1 MRRTSLVRFL
11 TSLIIVSSALAGP
24 LAPLAQ
30 AQQRGQS
37 SEVTRAESAS
47 PPDVTQPASV
57 PPAESTQQA
66 APTPPEEATQAAPPA
81 EPTQAQTT
89 PPAGVAQAPPTP
101 PAPAQPVPPAPPI
114 QPTPV
119 APPPPQPVPAA
130 QPAQPDLFQETLKA
144 QRASDRSQALYN
156 LEAVV
161 VSVFLFPGR
170 IVTCAAGTV
179 IGVGLLTVSL
189 GTGYRAATGIFHE
202 GCGGKWIVTGDDLRP
217 DTPPS
222 LVVTDPGR

>member
-1 MRRTSLVRFL
+1 MRRTSVETFL
-11 TSLIIVSSALAGP
+11 TSLIIASLALAGP

-30 AQQRGQS
+30 AQQGGRAA
-37 SEVTRAESAS
+37 EATHAESAS
-47 PPDVTQPASV
+47 PADVTEPG
-57 PPAESTQQA
+57 
-66 APTPPEEATQAAPPA
+66 PTPPADATQSAPMPPA
-81 EPTQAQTT
+81 EPTQAEGT
-89 PPAGVAQAPPTP
+89 PPSDVAQAQPMP
-101 PAPAQPVPPAPPI
+101 PAQPAQPVPPAPPV
-114 QPTPV
+114 QPAPV
-119 APPPPQPVPAA
+119 APPAPQPVPAA

-156 LEAVV
+156 LEALF

-170 IVTCAAGTV
+170 MLTCAAGTV
-179 IGVGLLTVSL
+179 VGVGLLTVSL

-217 DTPPS
+217 DTAGS

>member
-1 MRRTSLVRFL
+1 MRRTSVVRFL
-11 TSLIIVSSALAGP
+11 TSLIIASLALAGP

-30 AQQRGQS
+30 AQQSGRTA
-37 SEVTRAESAS
+37 EPNPMESAS
-47 PPDVTQPASV
+47 PPADVTEPEST
-57 PPAESTQQA
+57 PPAEATQSS
-66 APTPPEEATQAAPPA
+66 PMPPAEATQA
-81 EPTQAQTT
+81 EGT
-89 PPAGVAQAPPTP
+89 PPPGVAQAQPMPPVP
-101 PAPAQPVPPAPPI
+101 QAQPVPPAPPV
-114 QPTPV
+114 QPAPV

-170 IVTCAAGTV
+170 IVTCAAGTL
-179 IGVGLLTVSL
+179 IGVGLLAVSV

-222 LVVTDPGR
+222 LVITDPGR